1 MSFVLLLSGCFFD
14 RLERSDEN
22 DISRVEQK
30 QATLADQ
37 QDRAANLRRQ
47 EDQLTTEL
55 SERQLSLD
63 ELSRRVE
70 EINAEN
76 GHALADNES
85 AHRQYDY
92 YLQQVHEANQQ
103 LAEIQRT
110 TTPGAIEQRRERIAS
125 LKAQL
130 KTELDAL
137 LR

>member
-1 MSFVLLLSGCFFD
+1 
-14 RLERSDEN
+14 
-22 DISRVEQK
+22 
-30 QATLADQ
+30 
-37 QDRAANLRRQ
+37 
-47 EDQLTTEL
+47 L